1 MRRAN
6 IYPVILAAGHSVAR
20 LFATDGGASAGSER
34 NAFEIAAANCDG
46 LRTPVIVLGFDAVR
60 LARYLPNK
68 IHVAINPNWSA
79 GQISSL
85 LAGLRRVPRGAAFMI
100 YPVDLVYLTPATIHR
115 LVHAFLHR
123 PHGKEIIMPR
133 YRGRSGH
140 PVIFSGK
147 LRDELRQAPTARDV
161 VYRDPQRLGYVPVRS
176 TAIWKEPKSQ
186 DNIGELSG

>member
-20 LFATDGGASAGSER
+20 LFATDGGAGAARS
-34 NAFEIAAANCDG
+34 AFEIAAANCDG
-46 LRTPVIVLGFDAVR
+46 LRTPVIVLGYDAVR
-60 LARYLPNK
+60 LARFIPK
-68 IHVAINPNWSA
+68 KVHVAINPNWSA

-85 LAGLRRVPRGAAFMI
+85 RVGLRRVPRGAAFMI
-100 YPVDLVYLTPATIHR
+100 YPVDLVYLTPAIVHR
-115 LVHAFLHR
+115 LVQAFLQR
-123 PHGKEIIMPR
+123 SRVKEILMPR

-147 LRDELRQAPTARDV
+147 LRDELRRAATARDV
-161 VYRDPQRLGYVPVRS
+161 VYRDPRRLGYVAVRS
-176 TAIWKEPKSQ
+176 TAIWKEPKNQ